1 MRKSPVSG
9 LFLFRMQTYYTQP
22 ALLLPQASRTAAPE
36 PTWAMLVDGTAASAR
51 IASAE
56 ATSFFVFDI

>member
-1 MRKSPVSG
+1 
-9 LFLFRMQTYYTQP
+9 MQTYYTQP
-22 ALLLPQASRTAAPE
+22 PLLLPQASRTAAPE